1 MSAIRVTVWN
11 EYLHELQSKEVA
23 AIYPE
28 GIHGC
33 IAGFLKDAGFAT
45 RTATLAEPDNG
56 LPQQVLDET
65 DVLFW
70 WGHIAHGKV
79 CDETVQRVYSR
90 VQDGMGLV
98 VLHSGHASKIFEKL
112 MGTRTGDL
120 KWRENNEKQILW
132 CVDPAH
138 PIVEG
143 LTDDKIVLPKEET
156 YGEPF
161 QIPAPDELVFVSWF
175 AGGDV
180 FRSGCCY
187 HRGKGKVFYFQPG
200 HETFPTYHD
209 KAVQRVLINAA
220 RWAAPKA
227 GPPAITGHV
236 PQAWVS
242 Y

>member
-90 VQDGMGLV
+90 VQVGMGLV

-112 MGTRTGDL
+112 MGTRTATSNGA
-120 KWRENNEKQILW
+120 RTTKQILW
-132 CVDPAH
+132 CVDPT

-143 LTDDKIVLPKEET
+143 LTDDKSCCPRET
-156 YGEPF
+156 M
-161 QIPAPDELVFVSWF
+161 ASRSVTPDELVFVSWF

-187 HRGKGKVFYFQPG
+187 HRGKGRCS
-200 HETFPTYHD
+200 T
-209 KAVQRVLINAA
+209 
-220 RWAAPKA
+220 
-227 GPPAITGHV
+227 PAWT
-236 PQAWVS
+236 
-242 Y
+242 